1 MEDFGSSKY
10 IQVNM
15 HWRVLFFFFSPELFL
30 LKLKTFVSYIDWIWL
45 LGLEKMA
52 ITSSEKSLHNFWKKI
67 LKATCILHEGLS
79 IGKTFKWSVTIQLN
93 HLFMKKVHFTMRL
106 STQRHTL
113 VHIGTHQFTLAH
125 IGTHWYILE
134 HIDTYWYTC
143 DMFLPSSSLM
153 HLFFCCL
160 PLWCIDRW
168 NVAFCMW
175 MPIRRQ

>member
-1 MEDFGSSKY
+1 
-10 IQVNM
+10 M

-79 IGKTFKWSVTIQLN
+79 IGKTFKWSVAIQLN
-93 HLFMKKVHFTMRL
+93 HLFMGKVQFTTRL
-106 STQRHTL
+106 GTQQHTL
-113 VHIGTHQFTLAH
+113 AHIGTHHFTLAH

-134 HIDTYWYTC
+134 HIDTYWYTLVHMLC

-160 PLWCIDRW
+160 LLWCIDRW
-168 NVAFCMW
+168 NVAFCM
-175 MPIRRQ
+175 